1 MKLKPIPKSPEMDKL
16 GFFARFSL
24 WASRYNRA
32 MLLLALIAL
41 VGGVLVY
48 SRLIDREGFPQL
60 ESQTNI
66 VTVNYFVDD
75 AGRTDAELAR
85 PLTQALIDQPE
96 VESISTVARPGGLVA
111 TVTFVDDFEV
121 DRGPGLIS
129 QRLTTVD
136 WPDRAVVEIKAPRIA
151 SFLGQYDALVAV
163 HQPDPTASLAD
174 LEAAA
179 DQAADQIGRLPVI
192 SVAETVPM
200 QVADTEQP
208 GQSRQVSFS
217 QAGLIDSAGDLAFH
231 PATYVGINYQRGEID
246 AIGFSSL
253 LQRTL
258 PQLDLIG
265 DDGRQYHATVAGDL
279 AESVNRQIDSL
290 QNNLLA
296 GLVAIVAVSFLL
308 ISWRAALVTIP
319 FMIIVVLLSIGLL
332 YLLGFS
338 LNTVVLFSLVL
349 ALGLFVDDATIV
361 IEAIESQRQ
370 RTGDQQVAL
379 RQSLIRVVSAS
390 WAGTLT
396 TVLAFAPL
404 FFVTGLLG
412 EIVRPI
418 PATVIVALLVSFILS
433 VTLIPVLS
441 KYLIL
446 KSQSREDWLGQINP
460 FPGMMRSL
468 GRASGWLPG
477 RLAGPDRRWAVA
489 GLAGLLAAGVGLIVW
504 SAGLARS
511 LDFNIFPPVED
522 SDLLFYQL
530 EFPPDYDLATAE
542 LATESVQTVLAN
554 TFGAENITSVYYGL
568 GQQLPNQ
575 RQAGAT
581 VSLSPYQSRSVTSSA
596 LADSFGEALER
607 HLADSGVRFRVFGVN
622 PGPQVDEFPLRVLAI
637 EEDPARATR
646 LVQAVNDH
654 LLGLTLKAPNGSLFR
669 ATDSRIEPALG
680 IQRRDGQRLMAVGF
694 QFDNDNISTVLRT
707 AEDSVRAKFT
717 PEFLAAEGFSVESL
731 DFDLGQ
737 ESDNEGAFAS
747 LYYIFPITI
756 VAVYILLAL
765 QFRSVTKPF
774 LMLIALP
781 LSLPGVVFFLY
792 LTDNP
797 LSFLSLLGLVGLGG
811 IVVNN
816 TILLTEYANQQRRAG
831 QPPSLAIAAAVNER
845 LRPLVATTLTTLVV
859 LIPLIINEP
868 FWEGLAGVIVSGLFS
883 STLLVIFVF
892 PSFYLGGGWIWRR
905 FRRWLKRSLGL
916 TGS

>member
-1 MKLKPIPKSPEMDKL
+1 MKLKPTSKSPGVDDL
-16 GFFARFSL
+16 GVFTRFSL
-24 WASRYNRA
+24 WVSRYNRA
-32 MLLLALIAL
+32 VLLLALVAL
-41 VGGVLVY
+41 VGGLLVY

-60 ESQTNI
+60 ESQINV

-75 AGRTDAELAR
+75 ADRTDAELAR
-85 PLTQALIDQPE
+85 PLTQALVGQPE
-96 VESISTVARPGGLVA
+96 VESVNTVALPGGLVA

-121 DRGPGLIS
+121 DQGPGLIR
-129 QRLTTVD
+129 QWLTTVD
-136 WPDRAVVEIKAPRIA
+136 WPDRAVVEIKAPKIA
-151 SFLGQYDALVAV
+151 SFLGQYDALVGV
-163 HQPDPTASLAD
+163 HQPDPTTSLAD

-179 DQAADQIGRLPVI
+179 DQVADQIGRLPVI
-192 SVAETVPM
+192 SVAKTVPM
-200 QVADTEQP
+200 QVPDTEQP
-208 GQSRQVSFS
+208 DQWRQTNFN
-217 QAGLIDSAGDLAFH
+217 QAGLVDSAGDLAFH
-231 PATYVGINYQRGEID
+231 STTYVGINYERGEID

-258 PQLDLIG
+258 PQLDLVG

-279 AESVNRQIDSL
+279 AESVNRQISSL

-296 GLVAIVAVSFLL
+296 GLVAIVLVSFLL

-370 RTGDQQVAL
+370 QTGDRQVVL

-412 EIVRPI
+412 DIVRPI
-418 PATVIVALLVSFILS
+418 PTTVIIALLVSFILS
-433 VTLIPVLS
+433 ITLIPVLS

-446 KSQSREDWLGQINP
+446 KSKSREDWLGRINP

-468 GRASGWLPG
+468 ARASGWLPG
-477 RLAGPDRRWAVA
+477 RLVGPHRRWAVA
-489 GLAGLLAAGVGLIVW
+489 GLAGLLAVGVGLVVW
-504 SAGLARS
+504 GAGLTRG

-542 LATESVQTVLAN
+542 LATESVQAVLVN
-554 TFGAENITSVYYGL
+554 TLGTENITSVYYGL
-568 GQQLPNQ
+568 SEQLPNQ
-575 RQAGAT
+575 RQASAA
-581 VSLSPYQSRSVTSSA
+581 VSLSPYQSRSVTSST

-607 HLADSGVRFRVFGVN
+607 HLLDSGVRFRVFGVN
-622 PGPQVDEFPLRVLAI
+622 PGPLVDEFPLRVLAI
-637 EEDPARATR
+637 EEDPVRSVQ

-654 LLGLTLKAPNGSLFR
+654 LLGLTLEAPNGSLFS

-680 IQRRDGQRLMAVGF
+680 IQRRDGQRTMAVGF
-694 QFDNDNISTVLRT
+694 KFDNDNTSTVLRT

-717 PEFLAAEGFSVESL
+717 PEFLVGAGFSAESI

-737 ESDNEGAFAS
+737 ESDNEDAFAS
-747 LYYIFPITI
+747 LYYIFPATI
-756 VAVYILLAL
+756 VAIYILLAL

-781 LSLPGVVFFLY
+781 LSLPGVALFLS

-816 TILLTEYANQQRRAG
+816 TILLTEYANQQRRSG
-831 QPPSLAIAAAVNER
+831 QPPSLAIAAAVKER

-868 FWEGLAGVIVSGLFS
+868 FWEALAGVIVAGLFS

-892 PSFYLGGGWIWRR
+892 PSFYLGAGWLWRR

-916 TGS
+916 AGS